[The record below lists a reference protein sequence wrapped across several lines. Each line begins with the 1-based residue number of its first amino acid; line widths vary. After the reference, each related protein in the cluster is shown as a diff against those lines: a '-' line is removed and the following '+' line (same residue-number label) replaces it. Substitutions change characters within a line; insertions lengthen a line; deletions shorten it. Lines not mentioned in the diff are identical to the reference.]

1 LHSESNAE
9 FYAYLIST
17 DTLRGS
23 MKYYAR
29 PKWQVHYVGKTE
41 QCVTEKNYHVVSY
54 YWELVCGTWQT
65 W

>member
-17 DTLRGS
+17 DTRRGI

-29 PKWQVHYVGKTE
+29 KMA
-41 QCVTEKNYHVVSY
+41 
-54 YWELVCGTWQT
+54 GTLCW
-65 W
+65 